1 MESPAGSDEEGDG
14 QEGKGEERW
23 QGVGGEDDSS
33 GTDDHEEGA
42 GDEGELP
49 IPPPAAAEVAVGCQA
64 RTQRLCHTYGNGG
77 EWGRVTP
84 GMGMNRGR
92 STGE

>member
-1 MESPAGSDEEGDG
+1 M
-14 QEGKGEERW
+14 
-23 QGVGGEDDSS
+23 
-33 GTDDHEEGA
+33 
-42 GDEGELP
+42 
-49 IPPPAAAEVAVGCQA
+49 GCQA

-92 STGE
+92 STGEEGGWEEGREQGGEQVSGERGRGRGGEKGPRGRR

>member
-1 MESPAGSDEEGDG
+1 MGRWGGERGMESPAGSDEEGDG

-42 GDEGELP
+42 GDEGKLP
-49 IPPPAAAEVAVGCQA
+49 IPPPPGYPADSKLCPLLVAVFEQHN
-64 RTQRLCHTYGNGG
+64 QYTYI
-77 EWGRVTP
+77 T
-84 GMGMNRGR
+84 
-92 STGE
+92 